1 MPSNTVILNHFII
14 MNKKSIIILAIIFLS
29 FNLISCDS
37 EKSRQKKAENLISQ
51 KLNEELPDIE
61 SYQNISFELDTI
73 DNPLLA
79 DSLSYELADQ
89 WYNIK
94 MDEFLVKSNIEDI
107 ERKKKN
113 LKTNASNH
121 FWFGNLDGYDMIKY
135 GQQFKNLDSELES
148 YQYELEDI
156 ELIKQSIE
164 EGFGSLLTKYQDVV
178 MPGWKVSHK
187 YRAKDNMG
195 NMQIY
200 NYTYFLSP
208 ELDRILYFY
217 DNESEEIDIRL
228 GIINEI
234 ANRVAEFRSGSRDST
249 DSSEESS
256 E

>member
-1 MPSNTVILNHFII
+1 
-14 MNKKSIIILAIIFLS
+14 MNKYHLTLTAITFLLFIF
-29 FNLISCDS
+29 ISCDS
-37 EKSRQKKAENLISQ
+37 EKSRQEKAENLISQ

-61 SYQNISFELDTI
+61 SYQSISFELDTI

-94 MDEFLVKSNIEDI
+94 MDEFLVKSNIDDI
-107 ERKKKN
+107 ETKKKN

-121 FWFGNLDGYDMIKY
+121 FWFGNMDGYDLIKY
-135 GQQFKNLDSELES
+135 GQQAKNLDSKLKTYQEELC
-148 YQYELEDI
+148 DI
-156 ELIKQSIE
+156 ELTKESIE
-164 EGFGSLLTKYQDVV
+164 EGFGSLLTKYQDVD

-187 YRAKDNMG
+187 YRAKDELG

-208 ELDRILYFY
+208 DLDRILYYY
-217 DNESEEIDIRL
+217 DNDSEEIIIRL

-234 ANRVAEFRSGSRDST
+234 ADRVAEFRSGSGNTS

>member
-1 MPSNTVILNHFII
+1 
-14 MNKKSIIILAIIFLS
+14 MNKYRLILTAITALLFIF
-29 FNLISCDS
+29 ISCDS
-37 EKSRQKKAENLISQ
+37 EKSRQEKAENLISQ

-94 MDEFLVKSNIEDI
+94 MDEFLVKSNISDAET
-107 ERKKKN
+107 KKKN

-121 FWFGNLDGYDMIKY
+121 FWFGNMDGYDMIKY
-135 GQQFKNLDSELES
+135 GQQFKNLDSQLES
-148 YQYELEDI
+148 YQYKLEDI
-156 ELIKQSIE
+156 ELTKESIE
-164 EGFGSLLTKYQDVV
+164 EGFGSLLTKYQDVE

-187 YRAKDNMG
+187 YRAKDELG

-208 ELDRILYFY
+208 DLDRILYYY
-217 DNESEEIDIRL
+217 DNNSAETLIRL
-228 GIINEI
+228 EIINEV
-234 ANRVAEFRSGSRDST
+234 ATRVAEFRSGSGDSS
-249 DSSEESS
+249 DFSEESS